1 MYKNNPFIIHKTKP
15 RKAISRSPLKLPG
28 EVLAREFG
36 PRYQTIDVRI
46 GNQRMVLDIAQGTWI
61 LGNFQSTKHILFSLL
76 LSFQKKQQ
84 LTLTI
89 WPY

>member
-1 MYKNNPFIIHKTKP
+1 MHKNNPFIIRKTKP
-15 RKAISRSPLKLPG
+15 RKGISRSPIQLSG
-28 EVLAREFG
+28 EELARELG

-61 LGNFQSTKHILFSLL
+61 HGNFQSTDHILFSLL
-76 LSFQKKQQ
+76 LSFQKKRK

-89 WPY
+89 WPH